1 MVRMSAHSWRVHT
14 QCPPFERSLVV
25 AYFSPLLDRK
35 GINECHGSHFFGF
48 GVSMHILKCSCV
60 RFSAQKVFLFE
71 LFRHIL
77 QVILV
82 YLHQRFVF
90 LYEDDLRSFA
100 EIYFRQGVLRRRVEN
115 VFILPGP
122 KYVD

>member
-1 MVRMSAHSWRVHT
+1 
-14 QCPPFERSLVV
+14 
-25 AYFSPLLDRK
+25 
-35 GINECHGSHFFGF
+35 
-48 GVSMHILKCSCV
+48 MHILKCSCV
-60 RFSAQKVFLFE
+60 RFLAQKVFLFE

-82 YLHQRFVF
+82 YLHLRFVF

-100 EIYFRQGVLRRRVEN
+100 ENNFGQGLQVEN
-115 VFILPGP
+115 AFILPGP